1 MNNPFGYPP
10 AQWSN
15 AKREVRDA
23 LVQAASNQT
32 TVAYSDLASKI
43 QAIPLDARD
52 VRLNA
57 LIGQI
62 SEEEDAS
69 GRGMLSVVVV
79 HKEGDQQPGQGFF
92 ELAEALGYTVV
103 DHDVFWITSVRLSSR
118 KRSITPLLS

>member
-10 AQWSN
+10 TQWSN
-15 AKREVRDA
+15 AKREVRDV
-23 LVQAASNQT
+23 LVQAARHQG
-32 TVAYSDLASKI
+32 TVAYSDLASRI
-43 QAIPLDARD
+43 QTIPLDARD

-79 HKEGDQQPGQGFF
+79 HKEGDQQPGHGFF
-92 ELAEALGYTVV
+92 ELAEELGYEVA
-103 DHDVFWITSVRLSSR
+103 DYDAFWIEMLNKVYSYWQ
-118 KRSITPLLS
+118 KE